1 MKTKLV
7 LFSDIIFLFLIVEFP
22 MKTKLV
28 LFSNIIFLF

>member
-1 MKTKLV
+1 